1 MKSEIKHVLDALDL
15 PKLGAELGVKERSF
29 RLARERDVFPAAWYP
44 TVKRHCEAAG
54 VDCPMDLFNWKSP
67 SGSSGSEVSC
77 PDNDVGNATVD
88 CKGGAA

>member
-1 MKSEIKHVLDALDL
+1 MQSEIKHVLDALDL

-54 VDCPMDLFNWKSP
+54 VECPMRLFNWKSP
-67 SGSSGSEVSC
+67 SGLPASEVSC
-77 PDNDVGNATVD
+77 PTEDVGSTPGD
-88 CKGGAA
+88 CKGSDQ